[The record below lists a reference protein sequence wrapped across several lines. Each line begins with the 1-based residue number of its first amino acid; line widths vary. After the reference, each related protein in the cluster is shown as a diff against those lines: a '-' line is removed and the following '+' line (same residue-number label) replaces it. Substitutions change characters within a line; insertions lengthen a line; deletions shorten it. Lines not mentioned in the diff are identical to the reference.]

1 MISLISHYQKNKM
14 LFLPKPA
21 FSRVVQEIFADIM
34 RSGGIRIH
42 ASAVDA
48 LQEVAEDDRMLTI
61 VRAFM

>member
-1 MISLISHYQKNKM
+1 M